1 VTAAT
6 TESDSA
12 PDEAATPGDEDGA
25 PSDGSTGRGRAA
37 TSGGVDS
44 ATATVDADDG
54 HAIETGRW
62 IGISAMVLFAAG
74 IGIAANSPGLLLA
87 ALVGVAFL
95 GYARLSRPPA
105 PTLSVTRTV
114 EDGRPSPGDTVT
126 VRLTVE
132 NEGERTLP
140 DLRVVDGVPTEL
152 SVVEGS
158 PRVGTALRP
167 GQSVRVE
174 YSVEA
179 KRGTHEF
186 DAVTVLARSVSGAH
200 ERSVRP
206 AVGTRLTADPPLE
219 MDQLVP
225 LRGLTTPY
233 TGRVP
238 TTTGGEGIEFFATRE
253 YRRGDSLSRVDWN
266 RLARDGELSTLEFR
280 EERLA
285 TVVLVPDLRLRS
297 YVRGDDENLHAAD
310 RSIAATGELF
320 SALLESGDRVG
331 IAAIASEDVWLPP
344 GSGSQHR
351 ARARELLATH
361 PAFAPERPDTGVSSV
376 WGFRTITTR
385 LPPNAQVVLL
395 SPLVDDAAF
404 EMARRFDA
412 RGHDV
417 TVVSPAPEV
426 GDSVSERVGDLRRS
440 LRIVQLREVGIRVA
454 EWDPDERLA
463 STLERAGRRWST

>member
-1 VTAAT
+1 MTAADAAT
-6 TESDSA
+6 TADD
-12 PDEAATPGDEDGA
+12 PDASVDGDAADAATGDR
-25 PSDGSTGRGRAA
+25 GSTAA
-37 TSGGVDS
+37 VAGAES
-44 ATATVDADDG
+44 ATTTVEGADAG
-54 HAIETGRW
+54 HTIETGRW

-74 IGIAANSPGLLLA
+74 VGVAANSAGLLLA
-87 ALVGVAFL
+87 SLVAVAFL
-95 GYARLSRPPA
+95 GYARLSRPPDVSV
-105 PTLSVTRTV
+105 SVTRAV
-114 EDGRPSPGDTVT
+114 RDASPDPGDTVG
-126 VRLTVE
+126 VRLTIT
-132 NEGERTLP
+132 NDGDRTLP
-140 DLRVVDGVPTEL
+140 DLRIVDGVPTEL
-152 SVVEGS
+152 SVVRGS
-158 PRVGTALRP
+158 PRIGTALRP
-167 GQSVRVE
+167 GASTTVE
-174 YSVEA
+174 YAVEA

-186 DAVTVLARSVSGAH
+186 DPVTVLARSASGAH
-200 ERSVRP
+200 ERSLNA
-206 AVGTRLTADPPLE
+206 AVGTRLTAHPPLE
-219 MDQLVP
+219 MDRLVP

-238 TTTGGEGIEFFATRE
+238 TTTGGEGVEFFATRE

-320 SALLESGDRVG
+320 AALLESGDRVG
-331 IAAIASEDVWLPP
+331 IAAIADDDVWLPP
-344 GSGSQHR
+344 GSGGDHR

-361 PAFAPERPDTGVSSV
+361 DAFASERPTSGVSSV

-385 LPPNAQVVLL
+385 LPANAQVVLL
-395 SPLVDDAAF
+395 SPLVDEGAF

-417 TVVSPAPEV
+417 TVVSPRPTV
-426 GDSVSERVGDLRRS
+426 GADVSERVGDLRRS

-454 EWDPDERLA
+454 DWSPDERLA